1 MEKHILT
8 YTSGGTDKTAV
19 AITKIRN
26 SGTDIIGEIVYM
38 GTDEGAVIL
47 EDLIEHPGYNALAKE
62 VKELRDAAERRRE
75 RTIRKVEQAL
85 GLKLYDWQKAF
96 IFYNKPYN
104 YYVSGSVSIPY
115 PGNMKITVEM
125 TEGLFEEFLQFRK
138 SKDEYDNRASKEI
151 EGLRRRMEFLAKAVI
166 NSVEGETAKAKKE
179 AKEEALELANDW
191 FC

>member
-8 YTSGGTDKTAV
+8 YVSDGTGKTAV

-26 SGTDIIGEIVYM
+26 SGTDIIGEVVYT
-38 GTDEGAVIL
+38 GTDKGAVIL

-104 YYVSGSVSIPY
+104 YYVSGCRETGKTLAHCLRLCLS
-115 PGNMKITVEM
+115 
-125 TEGLFEEFLQFRK
+125 EGEPIIAALTPPTRAKNEFLRYLGEDGCSIYRSQFFINELRQVYNK
-138 SKDEYDNRASKEI
+138 LLAAGNIDLREI
-151 EGLRRRMEFLAKAVI
+151 TFKR
-166 NSVEGETAKAKKE
+166 
-179 AKEEALELANDW
+179 
-191 FC
+191 

>member
-8 YTSGGTDKTAV
+8 YTSDGTDKTAV

-26 SGTDIIGEIVYM
+26 SGTDIIGEIVYT

-62 VKELRDAAERRRE
+62 VKELRDVAERRRE

-104 YYVSGSVSIPY
+104 YYEAAIEKREKPLLIASVFAY
-115 PGNMKITVEM
+115 P
-125 TEGLFEEFLQFRK
+125 
-138 SKDEYDNRASKEI
+138 RASR
-151 EGLRRRMEFLAKAVI
+151 L
-166 NSVEGETAKAKKE
+166 
-179 AKEEALELANDW
+179 
-191 FC
+191 